1 MVEIGLNMGP
11 NELYLY
17 KNELEMT
24 LKFKNNVS
32 KKEYEFT
39 VEDLDDTMMYYHFE
53 NVQLPI
59 GLSDGEYS
67 YELYDADNKLVAQ
80 GLAQIGSYVPENTKK
95 YEKNN
100 SYKQYNG

>member
-1 MVEIGLNMGP
+1 MAPID
-11 NELYLY
+11 LYLY

-32 KKEYEFT
+32 KKEYEFS
-39 VEDLDDTMMYYHFE
+39 VDDINDSIMYYHFE
-53 NVQLPI
+53 NVELPS

-67 YELYDADNKLVAQ
+67 YELYDNYNQLVAQ
-80 GLAQIGSYVPENTKK
+80 GLAQIGSYVPENTKT